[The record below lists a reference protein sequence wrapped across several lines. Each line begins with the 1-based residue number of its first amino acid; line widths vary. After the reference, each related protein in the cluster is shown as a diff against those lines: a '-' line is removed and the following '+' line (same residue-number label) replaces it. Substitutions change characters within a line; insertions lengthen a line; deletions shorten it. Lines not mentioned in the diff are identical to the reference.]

1 MKVLLVSSKYP
12 PEYAGSGLRA
22 HRTHL
27 RLNESYDVE
36 TEVICSSTEIRVP
49 ETYLQDS
56 LSVTRVV
63 SPFFRTVNSILGK
76 GQIRRLTNA
85 AVYRSEMNSVTEL
98 LKTKSPD
105 VVHVFGYSPATLAAI
120 RWSRQNGVP
129 LMRELV
135 NFVPSAF
142 QYPPRQIGNPDY
154 EFPDNSV
161 VVAISQ
167 HLGEVSARDGLVD
180 NVWVRPNPVDVERF
194 AVPTAEART
203 EARQRLTNFASTD
216 VVLVFVAKFRASKN
230 HSFLIDVMDE
240 LPENFKLLLAGPPS
254 DPVDST
260 PGHSL
265 EDIER
270 LKREIAA
277 RGLGDRIEI
286 YPGFVDAADY
296 MKAGDVFMMPT
307 EREGMGTPLL
317 EALVSGLPVVANATE
332 PSLIEYVVDGQNGYL
347 SHLDEAEWADAVIK
361 ASEISEG
368 QRLIFA
374 KEIGEKVSTARIDAD
389 YYRLL
394 EALAGSSRGNNI
406 SVADVLKS

>member
-27 RLNESYDVE
+27 RLNDRYDVE
-36 TEVICSSTEIRVP
+36 TEVICSSTEIHVP
-49 ETYLQDS
+49 ETYVKDS

-63 SPFFRTVNSILGK
+63 SPFFRKVNAMFGK
-76 GQIRRLTNA
+76 GQVRRLTNA
-85 AVYRSEMNSVTEL
+85 AVYRSEMNSVTKL
-98 LKTKSPD
+98 LNTKSVD

-167 HLGEVSARDGLVD
+167 HLGDVSARDGLIE
-180 NVWVRPNPVDVERF
+180 NVWVRPNPVDVETF
-194 AVPTAEART
+194 VVPDAEERAEAR
-203 EARQRLTNFASTD
+203 RRLTKFAPSD
-216 VVLVFVAKFRASKN
+216 IVLVFVAKFLARKN
-230 HSFLIDVMDE
+230 HTFLIDAMSK

-270 LKREIAA
+270 MKQDIIA
-277 RGLGDRIEI
+277 RGMDGRIEI

-332 PSLIEYVVDGQNGYL
+332 PSLAEYIVDGHNGYL
-347 SHLDEAEWADAVIK
+347 SRLAEAEWADAVIK
-361 ASEISEG
+361 ASKIDEN
-368 QRLIFA
+368 QRLVFA
-374 KEIGEKVSTARIDAD
+374 KEIGGKVSTASIDAD
-389 YYRLL
+389 YFHLL
-394 EALAGSSRGNNI
+394 EALAASRRGNNI
-406 SVADVLKS
+406 SVSDILNR